1 MVKPT
6 QGNTRFFWFNHHLFQ
21 VLHFKMTSLSFQLGL
36 QQRWPVC
43 TVLSCQVSSVK
54 TRPNIKPSADA
65 RNAKNAANMQYL
77 CKWAAP
83 QGAING
89 PNEISMPKVAQ
100 SAINEKRENILTGLE
115 VASKNNK
122 WKKKRMVLWGPIRGS
137 STELWRSSRDHSNIG
152 PDF

>member
-1 MVKPT
+1 M
-6 QGNTRFFWFNHHLFQ
+6 
-21 VLHFKMTSLSFQLGL
+21 
-36 QQRWPVC
+36 
-43 TVLSCQVSSVK
+43 SSVK

-122 WKKKRMVLWGPIRGS
+122 WKKRGWSFGDPSVALAQSYEGPAGTIRILDQTS
-137 STELWRSSRDHSNIG
+137 SDLGWVWTKC
-152 PDF
+152 